1 MNSPFITPLTEPIRK
16 DNSVN
21 VYPSDDMIIIPMSIL
36 RFKSSN
42 ESANIILMKC
52 RCVLHIFVRTDSR
65 VHKICIPVIKL
76 KFVSQNTC
84 SCHLNVVFTG
94 MVCFSFWDNVVIV
107 DIIN

>member
-1 MNSPFITPLTEPIRK
+1 MFTR
-16 DNSVN
+16 
-21 VYPSDDMIIIPMSIL
+21 
-36 RFKSSN
+36 
-42 ESANIILMKC
+42 ANIILMKC

-94 MVCFSFWDNVVIV
+94 MVCFSFWDKVCESRMDVREIVTGGGVCVKAEWMCVRLSQAVVFV
-107 DIIN
+107 